1 MNRLSQTERA
11 QVIRCLIEGNSIRST
26 SRMTG
31 VARNTITTLLVA
43 LGHACSDYQ
52 DRTLRNLGSSRIE
65 CDETWA
71 FCHAKARNVPD
82 EHRGEFGWGDVWTW
96 VALDPDSKLVV
107 TWLVGRRDAADATD
121 FLLDLAERLRYRV
134 QLTTDGH
141 HPYIA
146 AVEAAFGSDI
156 DYAML
161 IKFYGTDPNEDRK
174 FSPPVILSEEVRIV
188 QGEPDPSRISTS
200 YVERQNLTMRMGM
213 RRFTRLTNAFSKK
226 VENHAAAVALHYMHY
241 NFGRVHS
248 SLGKLT
254 TPAMK
259 AGVSDHV
266 WSCEE
271 IAGLVES

>member
-1 MNRLSQTERA
+1 
-11 QVIRCLIEGNSIRST
+11 
-26 SRMTG
+26 MTG

-43 LGHACSDYQ
+43 LGRACSDYQ
-52 DRTLRNLGSSRIE
+52 DRMFRNLGSARIE

-71 FCHAKARNVPD
+71 FCHAKAKNVPE
-82 EHRGEFGWGDVWTW
+82 EHRDEFGWGDVWTW

-107 TWLVGRRDAADATD
+107 TWLVGRRDADDATD
-121 FLLDLAERLRYRV
+121 FLLDLASRLRYRV

-141 HPYIA
+141 HPYLA

-161 IKFYGTDPNEDRK
+161 IKFYGTDPDEPRK
-174 FSPPVILSEEVRIV
+174 FSPPVVLSEEVRII
-188 QGEPDPSRISTS
+188 QGDPDPDRISTS

-254 TPAMK
+254 TPAMA

-266 WSCEE
+266 WSCDE
-271 IAGLVES
+271 IAGLVE

>member
-1 MNRLSQTERA
+1 MNRLSRAERA
-11 QVIRCLIEGNSIRST
+11 QVIRCLVEGNSIRST

-31 VARNTITTLLVA
+31 IARNTITTLLVA
-43 LGHACSDYQ
+43 LGRACSDYQ
-52 DRTLRNLGSSRIE
+52 DRTLRNLGSDRIE

-71 FCHAKARNVPD
+71 FCHAKAKNVPE
-82 EHRGEFGWGDVWTW
+82 EHRDEFGWGDVWTW
-96 VALDPDSKLVV
+96 VALDPDSKLVA
-107 TWLVGRRDAADATD
+107 TWLVGRRDADDCQA
-121 FLLDLAERLRYRV
+121 FLLDLAARLRNRV

-141 HPYIA
+141 HPYLE
-146 AVEAAFGSDI
+146 AVEKAFGSDI

-161 IKFYGTDPNEDRK
+161 IKFYGTDPDEPRK
-174 FSPPVILSEEVRIV
+174 FSPPVVLSEEVRII
-188 QGEPDPSRISTS
+188 QGDPDPDRISTS
-200 YVERQNLTMRMGM
+200 YIERQNLTMRMGM

-254 TPAMK
+254 TPAIA

-266 WSCEE
+266 WSCDE
-271 IAGLVES
+271 IAGLVED